1 MAKEVVVASYAV
13 LYAEEREQAS
23 ESESL
28 REQLSNSMS
37 PRVAFAFMVFTLLY
51 SPCLATIAAIR
62 REAGSW
68 GWAGFSVLFSLS
80 IAWSL
85 AYVVIRVGRLVT

>member
-1 MAKEVVVASYAV
+1 MLQYQIKRYANHFEVSFPDELPTLTKA
-13 LYAEEREQAS
+13 
-23 ESESL
+23 
-28 REQLSNSMS
+28 MS
-37 PRVAFAFMVFTLLY
+37 ARVAFAFMVFTLLY

-85 AYVVIRVGRLVT
+85 AFLVVSFGRLFS